1 MKSSGIKDIAKSL
14 GISRGTV
21 DRALHGRSGISEETR
36 DRVLARAEQ
45 VGYRPNQ
52 AARSLKL
59 MRTLRIGVFFPCQIA
74 SFFDLLRAGVRA
86 ATSSVGLDIDL
97 VFRTFPR
104 LDEGDVELLAAESP
118 QNYDG
123 VLITPGTPERIRP
136 ALQRFV
142 RKGVPFVCI
151 ANDTLKEDRL
161 ACVTSDARSS
171 GALAAELFSG
181 FIQRS
186 GTIAAVTGSLTVPDH
201 ANKIAGFAAGLVSY
215 APHLTFLPPILSH
228 YRPSQIALE
237 MKKLLARKPYPL
249 GIYVSI
255 ANAMPVL
262 RSLEEHNL
270 LGKIPVIATDLL
282 PELLPYIESG
292 AVLAALSQR
301 PFTQGKLAIELIARY
316 LTEGVL
322 EKPLTILA
330 PHIVMRSNLA
340 LFRGQ
345 DN

>member
-1 MKSSGIKDIAKSL
+1 MKSNGIKDIAKSL

-21 DRALHGRSGISEETR
+21 DRALHGRPGISEPTR
-36 DRVLARAEQ
+36 KRVLARAEQ
-45 VGYRPNQ
+45 IGYRPNQ

-59 MRTLRIGVFFPCQIA
+59 GRNLRIGVFFPCQIA

-86 ATSSVGLDIDL
+86 AASSAGVNIEL

-104 LDEGDVELLAAESP
+104 IDEGDVDLLNAESP
-118 QNYDG
+118 QSFDG
-123 VLITPGTPERIRP
+123 ILITPGTPGRIQP

-142 RKGVPFVCI
+142 CNGVPFVCI
-151 ANDTLKEDRL
+151 ANDTLNEDRL
-161 ACVTSDARSS
+161 ACVTSDPHS
-171 GALAAELFSG
+171 GGAIAVELFSG
-181 FIQRS
+181 FIQRR

-201 ANKIAGFAAGLVSY
+201 AGKIAGFASGLASY

-228 YRPSQIALE
+228 YRPRDTAIE
-237 MKKLLARKPYPL
+237 MKRLFARKPHPL

-255 ANAMPVL
+255 ANTMPVL
-262 RSLEEHNL
+262 HSLEKRNL
-270 LGKIPVIATDLL
+270 LGKVPVIATDLL
-282 PELLPYIESG
+282 PEIIPFIESG

-301 PFTQGKLAIELIARY
+301 PFTQGKLALELIVRY

-330 PHIVMRSNLA
+330 PHIIMRSNLA
-340 LFRGQ
+340 LFRSQ
-345 DN
+345 SD

>member
-36 DRVLARAEQ
+36 NRVLARAEQ

-59 MRTLRIGVFFPCQIA
+59 RRSLRIGVFFPCQIA
-74 SFFDLLRAGVRA
+74 SFFDLLRAGVRNA
-86 ATSSVGLDIDL
+86 ASSADLNIDL
-97 VFRTFPR
+97 VFRSYAR
-104 LDEGDVELLAAESP
+104 IDEGDVELLTAESP
-118 QNYDG
+118 QSYDG
-123 VLITPGTPERIRP
+123 ILITPGTPARIRP

-142 RKGVPFVCI
+142 RKGVPFVCL
-151 ANDTLKEDRL
+151 ANDILKEDRL
-161 ACVTSDARSS
+161 ACVTSDAHSS
-171 GALAAELFSG
+171 GAIAAELFSG
-181 FIQRS
+181 FIRRR
-186 GTIAAVTGSLTVPDH
+186 GTISAVTDSLSVPDH
-201 ANKIAGFAAGLVSY
+201 ANKIAGFAAGLDAY
-215 APHLTFLPPILSH
+215 APHLSFLPPILSH
-228 YRPSQIALE
+228 NRPWKIALE
-237 MKKLLARKPYPL
+237 MKKLFARKPHPL

-262 RSLEEHNL
+262 LSLEERNL

-292 AVLAALSQR
+292 AVLATLSQR
-301 PFTQGKLAIELIARY
+301 PFRQGKLALELIVRY

-340 LFRGQ
+340 LFRDQ
-345 DN
+345 SN

>member
-1 MKSSGIKDIAKSL
+1 MKSNGIKDIAKSL

-36 DRVLARAEQ
+36 KRVLARAEQ

-59 MRTLRIGVFFPCQIA
+59 RRTLRIGVFFPCEIA
-74 SFFDLLRAGVRA
+74 SFFDLLRSGVRA
-86 ATSSVGLDIDL
+86 AASSVGLNIDL
-97 VFRTFPR
+97 VFRSFPR
-104 LDEGDVELLAAESP
+104 IDEGDVELLTAESP
-118 QNYDG
+118 QSYDG
-123 VLITPGTPERIRP
+123 ILIAPGTPARIQP

-142 RKGVPFVCI
+142 HEGVPFVCV
-151 ANDTLKEDRL
+151 ANDAMKEDRL
-161 ACVTSDARSS
+161 ACVTSDAHSS
-171 GALAAELFSG
+171 GAIAAELFSG
-181 FIQRS
+181 FIQRR

-201 ANKIAGFAAGLVSY
+201 ANKITGFAAGLASY

-228 YRPSQIALE
+228 YRPRKTAIE
-237 MKKLLARKPYPL
+237 MKKLFVRKPHPL

-255 ANAMPVL
+255 ANALPVL
-262 RSLEEHNL
+262 LSLEEHNL
-270 LGKIPVIATDLL
+270 LGKVPVIATDLL
-282 PELLPYIESG
+282 PELIPYIESG
-292 AVLAALSQR
+292 AILATLSQR
-301 PFTQGKLAIELIARY
+301 PFTQGKLALDLIVRH

-322 EKPLTILA
+322 EKPLTILV

-345 DN
+345 GD